1 MMDMNEQHT
10 KRFGELIRKEQQRL
24 ASVNEK
30 KALPKSADEGTV
42 IAVLPGDG
50 IGPIIMEQAIR
61 VLSEL
66 LKEEL
71 ASNEIRFS
79 FIEGL
84 TLENRLATG
93 ESVPEAIMAEIKSC
107 PIILKGPMTT
117 PKASDAG
124 INLTSAN
131 AILRR
136 ELDLFANIRPVKMP
150 HKGIDWTFFRENTEG
165 PYALGSDGLQIDDD
179 LSIDFVVESRTCT
192 ERIARSAFEYA
203 KNNGKGNVTVVTK
216 ANIIKRTDGN
226 FLNTCREIAQEYD
239 GIQLEERLVDVTAAR
254 LTNPEFHK
262 GLEVFVLPNLYGDI
276 ITDIA
281 AEYQGGLGT
290 AGSANI
296 GTDYAIFEAIHGS
309 APFLVENNRAEF
321 ADPSSLLRAVVM
333 LLNHI
338 GKQEQANRL
347 EKALDICGSTEKRI
361 KITSFREDAS
371 TKEYADYILEK
382 LTADYAVQ

>member
-1 MMDMNEQHT
+1 MMDLNEQH
-10 KRFGELIRKEQQRL
+10 KQRFGELIRKEQQRL
-24 ASVNEK
+24 ARVNGT
-30 KALPKSADEGTV
+30 KALPKNSDEAKV

-50 IGPIIMEQAIR
+50 IGPIIMAQAIR

-66 LKEEL
+66 LKDEL
-71 ASNEIRFS
+71 AKKEIELR

-93 ESVPEAIMAEIKSC
+93 ESVPEAVMAEIKCC
-107 PIILKGPMTT
+107 PVILKGPMTT

-136 ELDLFANIRPVKMP
+136 ELDLFANIRPVKMA

-165 PYALGSDGLQIDDD
+165 PYALGSDGLQIDED

-192 ERIARSAFEYA
+192 ERIARAAFEYA
-203 KNNGKGNVTVVTK
+203 KTNGKRNVTVVTK

-226 FLNTCREIAQEYD
+226 FLNTCKEIAREYA
-239 GIQLEERLVDVTAAR
+239 GIGLEERLVDVTAAR

-296 GTDYAIFEAIHGS
+296 GTDYAVFEAIHGS
-309 APFLVENNRAEF
+309 APFLVENNRAEY
-321 ADPSSLLRAVVM
+321 ADPSSLLRAVGM

-338 GKQEQANRL
+338 GKNGQATRL
-347 EKALDICGSTEKRI
+347 EKALDICGSTERRI

-371 TKEYADYILEK
+371 TEEYTDYILET
-382 LTADYAVQ
+382 LAAEYALQ

>member
-1 MMDMNEQHT
+1 MTDSIEQHMQ
-10 KRFGELIRKEQQRL
+10 RFGALVRKEQQRL
-24 ASVNEK
+24 AKVHAT
-30 KALPKSADEGTV
+30 KAAPKAAGDATV

-50 IGPIIMEQAIR
+50 IGPIIMAQAIR

-66 LKEEL
+66 LKDEL
-71 ASNEIRFS
+71 ANEEIRFR

-84 TLENRLATG
+84 TLENRLAMG
-93 ESVPEAIMAEIKSC
+93 ESVPESVMAEIKAC
-107 PIILKGPMTT
+107 PVILKGPMTT

-136 ELDLFANIRPVKMP
+136 ELDLFANIRPVKMA
-150 HKGIDWTFFRENTEG
+150 HKDIDWTFFRENTEG

-179 LSIDFVVESRTCT
+179 LAIDFVVESRTCT
-192 ERIARSAFEYA
+192 ERIARVAFEYA
-203 KNNGKGNVTVVTK
+203 KNNAKHNVTVVTK

-296 GTDYAIFEAIHGS
+296 GTDYAVFEAIHGS
-309 APFLVENNRAEF
+309 APFLVENNRAEY
-321 ADPSSLLRAVVM
+321 ADPSSLLRAAVL

-338 GKQEQANRL
+338 GKNEQADRL
-347 EKALDICGSTEKRI
+347 EKALDICGATERRI

-371 TKEYADYILEK
+371 TEEYTDYILEK
-382 LTADYAVQ
+382 LAPEYAVQ